1 MRDIKISVE
10 FNLDQLYAI
19 EDMFSILLVSELTP
33 LDKEV
38 LEIVRNKIKTTKEMK
53 HIIGGRDE
61 I

>member
-10 FNLDQLYAI
+10 FNLEQLYAI

-38 LEIVRNKIKTTKEMK
+38 LEIVRNKIKTTEEMK
-53 HIIGGRDE
+53 QITGGRDE

>member
-1 MRDIKISVE
+1 MRDVKISIE
-10 FNLDQLYAI
+10 FNLEQLYAI

-38 LEIVRNKIKTTKEMK
+38 LEIVRNKIKTTESMNQ
-53 HIIGGRDE
+53 IIGGRDE

>member
-10 FNLDQLYAI
+10 FNLEQLYAI

-38 LEIVRNKIKTTKEMK
+38 LEIVRNKIKITKEMN

>member
-10 FNLDQLYAI
+10 FNLEQLYAI
-19 EDMFSILLVSELTP
+19 EDMFRILLVSELTP

>member
-10 FNLDQLYAI
+10 FNLEQLYAI

>member
-1 MRDIKISVE
+1 MRDVKISIE
-10 FNLDQLYAI
+10 FNLEQLYAI

-38 LEIVRNKIKTTKEMK
+38 LEIVRNKIKTTESMTQ
-53 HIIGGRDE
+53 IIGGRDE

>member
-1 MRDIKISVE
+1 MRDIKISIE
-10 FNLDQLYAI
+10 FNLEQLYAI

-53 HIIGGRDE
+53 QIIGGRDE

>member
-10 FNLDQLYAI
+10 FNLEQLYAI

-38 LEIVRNKIKTTKEMK
+38 LEIVRNKIKATESMRQ
-53 HIIGGRDE
+53 IIGGRDE

>member
-10 FNLDQLYAI
+10 FNLEQLYAI

-53 HIIGGRDE
+53 QIIGGRDE

>member
-1 MRDIKISVE
+1 MRDIKISIE
-10 FNLDQLYAI
+10 FNLEQLYAI

-38 LEIVRNKIKTTKEMK
+38 LEIVRNKIKTTESMRQ
-53 HIIGGRDE
+53 IIGGRDE